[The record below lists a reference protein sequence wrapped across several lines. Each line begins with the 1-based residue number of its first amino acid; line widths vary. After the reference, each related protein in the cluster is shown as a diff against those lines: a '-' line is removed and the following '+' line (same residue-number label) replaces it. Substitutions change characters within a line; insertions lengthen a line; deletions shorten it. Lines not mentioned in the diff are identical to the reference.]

1 MIANLAVLKSFGFIL
16 PLTKL
21 FDRGR
26 VAGTPLSRK
35 RPEEKWLGQSSSRNP
50 STLGGACPKKESNF
64 AQRRRALCF
73 FRATL
78 FSTSE
83 IFSTRRLFAQRF
95 ILQM

>member
-16 PLTKL
+16 PMTKL
-21 FDRGR
+21 FDGWR
-26 VAGTPLSRK
+26 VAGYTAEPKKTRGK
-35 RPEEKWLGQSSSRNP
+35 IV
-50 STLGGACPKKESNF
+50 GAKFVSKPFAVRRRLPKKESNF

-73 FRATL
+73 FRATF